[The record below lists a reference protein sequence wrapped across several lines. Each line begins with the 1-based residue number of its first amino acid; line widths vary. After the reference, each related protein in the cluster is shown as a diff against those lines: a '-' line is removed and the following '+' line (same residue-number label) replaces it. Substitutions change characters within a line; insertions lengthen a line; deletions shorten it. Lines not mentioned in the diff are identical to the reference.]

1 MLNTFLSLL
10 AYVWILQSIFTAK
23 LSTYSLRKKIYTLWY
38 QLIPTPPTRSSNIF
52 LKFCYSA
59 WSKTFLKGIYVLS
72 ILYKQLLYSFHLF
85 AILDYPLDWFSTI
98 R

>member
-38 QLIPTPPTRSSNIF
+38 QLIPTPPTRSMKHFFGILLFCLEQNIF
-52 LKFCYSA
+52 KRNL
-59 WSKTFLKGIYVLS
+59 LS